1 MIFALLILVNVALLP
16 VYALGFLLAFVLT
29 FLPIFPARVARQNIR
44 ERLKLGFAHTH
55 FLTAKTFFH
64 YFLYLI
70 EIVVVWPLGLTQLA
84 NEAETRAWVR
94 EKIQKYRLRETGR
107 GFVFLAPHFGSIEV
121 VGQGIASMLQQDLG
135 KGVVALAQPSRAP
148 GATFLAAWYR
158 KRRGIETV
166 LTSSKELLRTLAE
179 VGLSGHTIGLLVD
192 QKPRRGGVF
201 IPFFGAPAAFPH
213 RGLGVMVESGVPV
226 LFVAAVRIFPG
237 YFRYV
242 YADASNFHLSK
253 TDQSSMVLHENVCV
267 PMAVNPVTVSL
278 LVEFAQWLEMEIAKN
293 PSQWCW
299 DYRKWS
305 RKMPLSEKNN

>member
-1 MIFALLILVNVALLP
+1 MRFFSLILVNVVLIP
-16 VYALGFLLAFVLT
+16 VYAFFFLISFVVT
-29 FLPIFPARVARQNIR
+29 FLPIFPSRVALQNLR
-44 ERLKLGFAHTH
+44 ARLGCGFFSAH
-55 FLTAKTFFH
+55 FMAAKTLFH
-64 YFLYLI
+64 YFLYLV
-70 EIVVVWPLGLTQLA
+70 EIVVVWPLGITQAA
-84 NEAETRAWVR
+84 NTAETALWLR
-94 EKIQKYRLRETGR
+94 ERIQKYRSRETGL

-121 VGQGIASMLQQDLG
+121 VGQGIGRMLQDELG

-166 LTSSKELLRTLAE
+166 LTSSRELLKTLAE
-179 VGLSGHTIGLLVD
+179 VGVSGHTIGLLVD

-201 IPFFGAPAAFPH
+201 IPFFGEPAAFPH

-226 LFVAAVRIFPG
+226 LFAAAVRVFPG

-242 YADASNFHLSK
+242 YSDASNSHVSGSGQAS
-253 TDQSSMVLHENVCV
+253 TVSHEGVGV
-267 PMAVNPVTVSL
+267 PDAVHPSTVSL
-278 LVEFAQWLEMEIAKN
+278 LVEFSRWLEAEIAKN

-305 RKMPLSEKNN
+305 RKMPANGND